1 MKFLLDA
8 QLPPSLK
15 KLFTDNGYD
24 CIHTIDLEQ
33 GNDTS
38 DKMINK
44 ISVAERRILVT
55 KDNDFID
62 SFIVKNEPFKLILVK
77 LGNVSKKELLQIF
90 TSQFA
95 EIIKKIDAGNMILL
109 RKEGK

>member
-15 KLFTDNGYD
+15 QLFTDKGHD

-38 DKMINK
+38 DKIINNL
-44 ISVAERRILVT
+44 SVAEQRILVT
-55 KDNDFID
+55 KDNDFYD
-62 SFIVKNEPFKLILVK
+62 SFIVKNEPYKLILVK
-77 LGNVSKKELLQIF
+77 LGNSSKKELIQFFNNRF
-90 TSQFA
+90 T
-95 EIIKKIDAGNMILL
+95 
-109 RKEGK
+109 